1 MNKEREFENIL
12 DECLEKM
19 LQGKTVEECLADYP
33 DHAAALEPM
42 LRTVAQTRTAA
53 NISPRPDFKDKAR
66 HEFQAAI
73 REMQPAPRRG
83 FFPNWK
89 PVWVTL
95 AALVAIIVAGGGT
108 IYAASNSLPDSPLYQ
123 IKLATES
130 VRLALTPSE
139 VGKAELYAEFADE
152 RVEEIVKMAK
162 KGKVEHAEVATE
174 RLNSQLVAMADLPL
188 GENGIPADTQVLS
201 FEAASPPGEEETEAA
216 IEETPVMAV
225 VPTPEV
231 PPEPEPSVDTV
242 RPDKDG
248 QAGTAERAPT
258 EVADAALSVEE
269 TRRVGDAI
277 EEKATDLSRE
287 EELKERLLRQ
297 ASEKPEALKKALE
310 TATGS
315 MRELLLWAIE
325 VTDAGYDEA
334 IKNLE

>member
-33 DHAAALEPM
+33 DYAAALEPM
-42 LRTVAQTRTAA
+42 LRTVAQARMATDIR
-53 NISPRPDFKDKAR
+53 PRPDFKDRAR
-66 HEFQAAI
+66 HEFQATI
-73 REMQPAPRRG
+73 REMGPAPRRG
-83 FFPNWK
+83 FFPNLK

-95 AALVAIIVAGGGT
+95 AALVAVIVAGGGT

-297 ASEKPEALKKALE
+297 ASENPEALKKALE
-310 TATGS
+310 TASDS
-315 MRELLLWAIE
+315 MREIIEWALE
-325 VTDAGYDEA
+325 VASEGYEEA
-334 IKNLE
+334 IDNLR